1 MMILGPDGKP
11 IKKPIESEI
20 AALSSDP
27 WSSFLK
33 VLPNP
38 DLILQKTGR
47 SVEVYEEMKNDA
59 HVWACMTSRK
69 SGVLSKNWDVLPAS
83 QDDKDKEI
91 ADFVKQNLLGL
102 NFEQDLRQMLDAVF
116 EGFRV
121 HETIW
126 EPRAGKW
133 WIKSLKAR
141 PQRRFNFGTEG
152 ELRLITRTSLEGEPV
167 PGAKFL
173 LVQHEADDDYN
184 PYGVRLFSKCYW
196 PWMFKKH
203 GFKFWAIFTEKYGMP
218 TAVGKHP
225 PGIPEHEKQ
234 ELLNALL
241 AIVQD
246 AAIAI
251 PNNAEVD
258 FKEAKGE
265 KAAIHELFINF
276 CNQEISKAILSQTLT
291 TEIGDK
297 GSYSAAQVHEDVKQ
311 EIVEADAKM
320 VMTAV
325 NTQPLRWLVDLNY
338 GPQEEY
344 PRFVIFYEEEEI
356 NRDRAERDKIL
367 VMDLGLPVSADY
379 FYDKY
384 NIPRPGDDEELLVV
398 PSRAATPLQ
407 SLQEFSQTVKKQ
419 AVKVDFTEDD
429 LKIMAR
435 GDVLERF
442 YKKALEGGKDVYGRL
457 VESLKE
463 QIRSWDSLDEA
474 DNLKAGAEAVGR
486 IAEYLTNTALTG
498 YMLGEYDAWEDYKQ
512 ALQEKDFA
520 EGLEIRVIPLPLQEA
535 LDYFSGLMPVD
546 ADEYK
551 KLEQELRAKYFT
563 ISRVEGRE
571 MVEKIKGYVQEAM
584 EQGQPLEEFKRNT
597 DQLFERMGMD
607 QADPWHMET
616 VFRTNVQTA
625 YGAGHWEKLNDPLLA
640 DMFPYYRYSA
650 VWDSQTRDTHR
661 AMHGF
666 IARRDDPI
674 WNEWWPP
681 NGFRCRCGV
690 VAINKY
696 RAAREGI
703 KPSAPAKVEP
713 DQGFARNPARALRE
727 VPENIKE
734 KADFYEIAA

>member
-11 IKKPIESEI
+11 IKRPIESEI

-33 VLPNP
+33 VLLNP

-47 SVEVYEEMKNDA
+47 SVEVYEEMRNDA

-69 SGVLSKNWDVLPAS
+69 SGVLSKNWDVLPVS

-91 ADFVKQNLLGL
+91 AGFVKQNLLGL

-121 HETIW
+121 HEAIW
-126 EPRAGKW
+126 EIRSGKW
-133 WIKSLKAR
+133 WIKNLKAR

-152 ELRLITRTSLEGEPV
+152 ELRLITRTSLDGEPV

-297 GSYSAAQVHEDVKQ
+297 GSYSAAKVHEDVKQ
-311 EIVEADAKM
+311 EIIEADSKL

-325 NTQPLRWLVDLNY
+325 NTQLVRWLVDFNY

-344 PRFVIFYEEEEI
+344 PHFVIFYEEEEV

-367 VMDLGLPVSADY
+367 VMDLGLPASVDY

-407 SLQEFSQTVKKQ
+407 SSQEFSQTVQKR
-419 AVKVDFTEDD
+419 AVEVDFAEDD

-435 GDVLERF
+435 GDTLERF
-442 YKKALEGGKDVYGRL
+442 YKKALEGGRDVYGRL

-463 QIRSWDSLDEA
+463 QIRSWDSFDEV
-474 DNLKAGAEAVGR
+474 DNLKAGTEAIGR
-486 IAEYLTNTALTG
+486 IAEHLTNTALTG

-512 ALQEKDFA
+512 ALQEKNFA
-520 EGLEIRVIPLPLQEA
+520 
-535 LDYFSGLMPVD
+535 
-546 ADEYK
+546 
-551 KLEQELRAKYFT
+551 LRT
-563 ISRVEGRE
+563 G
-571 MVEKIKGYVQEAM
+571 
-584 EQGQPLEEFKRNT
+584 
-597 DQLFERMGMD
+597 
-607 QADPWHMET
+607 
-616 VFRTNVQTA
+616 
-625 YGAGHWEKLNDPLLA
+625 
-640 DMFPYYRYSA
+640 
-650 VWDSQTRDTHR
+650 
-661 AMHGF
+661 
-666 IARRDDPI
+666 
-674 WNEWWPP
+674 
-681 NGFRCRCGV
+681 
-690 VAINKY
+690 
-696 RAAREGI
+696 
-703 KPSAPAKVEP
+703 
-713 DQGFARNPARALRE
+713 DQGGTPAPPGGPGLFLQPDAGGRR
-727 VPENIKE
+727 
-734 KADFYEIAA
+734 